1 MNTKILKQIKFCFIQ
16 ILKRE
21 KMAKIMPSTLKE
33 TYCSEDLKKKN
44 YEKIIKA
51 ACCFF
56 YYCTT

>member
-33 TYCSEDLKKKN
+33 TYCSEDLKKKIM
-44 YEKIIKA
+44 KK
-51 ACCFF
+51 
-56 YYCTT
+56 